1 MVKLIASDLDGT
13 LLQNGA
19 QRLSPEVFDMIRT
32 LKSHGILFTAASG
45 RQYTNLRRLFAP
57 VKDDIAYVAENGSL
71 SIYEG
76 KTLSKGTVSRNLG
89 LRILDA
95 VRDYGR
101 CECIV
106 SGERVCYTDSRNPRF
121 AEHMLNVVGNDMEFV
136 DDLKTDVEEPFLK
149 LALCDFDGTAHTEAH
164 FKELFS
170 DEIKIVTSGNIWVD
184 FITPGA
190 NKGNALQ
197 VLLDYLEIDAQDCI
211 AFGDQCNDE
220 EMLQLAGTSYAMSYA
235 PPAALRHASCTTDSV
250 EEALADIIKE
260 LE

>member
-235 PPAALRHASCTTDSV
+235 PPAVLRHASCTTDSV